1 MKKINILIVP
11 DSFKETLEAKKV
23 CKIIKKSFRKV
34 FKDAKIKTLA
44 LADGGEGSVKSLASN
59 SKSELIK
66 TKVLNPLG
74 KRIDSFYG
82 IVNKTAIIE
91 MAAASGLELLKE
103 NEKNPMLTSTY
114 GFGELINHAI
124 TQDINKVILCL
135 GGSATNDAGLGML
148 QALGVSFKD
157 KNDKEVKQGAKY
169 LKDIKTIDL
178 KNLKNKFKN
187 IQIEVACDV
196 DNILCGKKGAS
207 YTFARQKGADLKMIK
222 TLDKNLNYF
231 SNICKK
237 HNISKLKKTEDIKG
251 SGAAGG
257 LGYALIT
264 FLDACLKSGF
274 KIISEELKLEKYI
287 KKADLIITGEGKMD
301 SQTIYGKTPIGVAKL
316 AKKHNKKVI
325 AICGCL
331 EKGYEIVLEHGI
343 DSVFS
348 STSISSDFETI
359 KKNAKKNLELS
370 SLNIAKCL
378 KMDLT
383 KKKITS
389 F

>member
-1 MKKINILIVP
+1 MNKLNILIAP
-11 DSFKETLEAKKV
+11 DSFKETLEAKEV
-23 CKIIKKSFRKV
+23 CEIIKKSFQKV
-34 FKDAKIKTLA
+34 FKTSKIKTFP
-44 LADGGEGSVKSLASN
+44 LADGGEGSVKSLVS
-59 SKSELIK
+59 SKRGKLIK

-74 KRIDSFYG
+74 KEIESFYG
-82 IVNKTAIIE
+82 IINKTAIIE

-103 NEKNPMLTSTY
+103 DEKNPMLTSTY
-114 GFGELINHAI
+114 GFGELINHALK
-124 TQDINKVILCL
+124 QDINKLILCL

-157 KNDKEVKQGAKY
+157 KNEKEVKQGAKY

-178 KNLKNKFKN
+178 KNLKDKFKN

-207 YTFARQKGADLKMIK
+207 YTFAKQKGADLKMIK
-222 TLDKNLNYF
+222 TLDKNLKYF
-231 SNICKK
+231 SNICKQ

-264 FLDACLKSGF
+264 FLNASLQSGF
-274 KIISEELKLEKYI
+274 KIISQELKLEKYI

-301 SQTIYGKTPIGVAKL
+301 SQTIYGKTPIGVTKL
-316 AKKHNKKVI
+316 AKKHDKKVI

-331 EKGYEIVLEHGI
+331 EKGYEVVLEHGI
-343 DSVFS
+343 DAVFS
-348 STSISSDFETI
+348 TTSISSDFETI

-378 KMDLT
+378 K
-383 KKKITS
+383 IQ
-389 F
+389 FN